1 MQRALRT
8 LGFVS
13 LGLVTLAGSAPAGG
27 IVVNPQAGVTATHLT
42 SDPAGITD
50 QARVGYAFGGNL
62 RFGGSIY
69 LSPGAYVQRTSL
81 RITTRDTLTAT
92 TVRDVVGVNS
102 IYVPLKVGFNLS
114 TNAASPGSVG
124 LRVFGG
130 PALTIISSVKAND
143 LGITKEDYE
152 GTHLGF
158 EAGAGLDLTVLTID
172 VSYEKGLGKTFKNS
186 DAKQDVLRALIGI
199 KL

>member
-8 LGFVS
+8 LGFAS
-13 LGLVTLAGSAPAGG
+13 LGLAMVTGASSAKGL
-27 IVVNPQAGVTATHLT
+27 VLNPQAGVTATHLT
-42 SDPAGITD
+42 SDPADITD

-62 RFGGSIY
+62 RFGGSVY

-81 RITTRDTLTAT
+81 RITRRDALTAT
-92 TVRDVVGVNS
+92 TVKDVVGVNS
-102 IYVPLKVGFNLS
+102 VYVPLKVGFNLS

-143 LGITKEDYE
+143 LGITKDDYE
-152 GTHLGF
+152 STHLGL

-186 DAKQDVLRALIGI
+186 TAKQDVLRALFGI